1 VNITYIVYNVIIIS
15 FFILLIV
22 MYSCSFLLLLF
33 IIYFL
38 LMQILGFTNPTPL
51 KNNLVLEICKR
62 KDIYTHIVVGTYAQT
77 KKSEHDA

>member
-38 LMQILGFTNPTPL
+38 LMQILGFTLLDPKPFGPLYLFSYIIPTIIRFSL
-51 KNNLVLEICKR
+51 YL
-62 KDIYTHIVVGTYAQT
+62 DYQ
-77 KKSEHDA
+77 KSWSEKS

>member
-1 VNITYIVYNVIIIS
+1 MHS
-15 FFILLIV
+15 FFYNLFELNSKFCV
-22 MYSCSFLLLLF
+22 CSFYDANEAHQ
-33 IIYFL
+33 IRNSSMYFL
-38 LMQILGFTNPTPL
+38 YTILSITNPTPL

>member
-1 VNITYIVYNVIIIS
+1 
-15 FFILLIV
+15 
-22 MYSCSFLLLLF
+22 M
-33 IIYFL
+33 YFL
-38 LMQILGFTNPTPL
+38 YTILSITNPTPL

>member
-1 VNITYIVYNVIIIS
+1 
-15 FFILLIV
+15 
-22 MYSCSFLLLLF
+22 MKLLLEV
-33 IIYFL
+33 IS
-38 LMQILGFTNPTPL
+38 QNRILGATNPTPL